1 MQGSG
6 TCAALM
12 SQTLSDYWYYILS
25 LVSKHPDSTAPATKL
40 LSNAT
45 SSMLVAR
52 ALGDT
57 CCLHVNLPFNSTGA
71 RRLRVRS
78 APGPGVPVWRSDS
91 QTSGS
96 GRSPEVSTSE
106 PRMWK
111 HTLWLELYSQSPVIL
126 LDSEGFWALEL
137 HGKGAHVEERPSML
151 GVFQG
156 ETEAG
161 LM

>member
-52 ALGDT
+52 ASGDT

-71 RRLRVRS
+71 RPLRVTDGWNKAQVCAGARRS
-78 APGPGVPVWRSDS
+78 SLA
-91 QTSGS
+91 
-96 GRSPEVSTSE
+96 E
-106 PRMWK
+106 
-111 HTLWLELYSQSPVIL
+111 
-126 LDSEGFWALEL
+126 
-137 HGKGAHVEERPSML
+137 
-151 GVFQG
+151 
-156 ETEAG
+156 
-161 LM
+161 